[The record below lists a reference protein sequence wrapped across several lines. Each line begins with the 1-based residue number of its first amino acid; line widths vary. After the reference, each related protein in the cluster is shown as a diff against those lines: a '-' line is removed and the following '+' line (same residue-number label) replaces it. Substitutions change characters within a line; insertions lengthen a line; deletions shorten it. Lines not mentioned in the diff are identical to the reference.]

1 MIYLV
6 GIVLYLI
13 FLIGIGV
20 YKSRVVKT
28 QDDFMVASRSV
39 SALFLASTL
48 ICTSVGSGILFGG
61 AGRAFRDGFSAMW
74 MNLGGWAGM
83 LGLYFLAQRV
93 QRIAQYTAPDIL
105 EMRYTATARLLG
117 TGAVVMA
124 YLTIASYQF
133 RGGGRLL
140 HVLTG
145 LDPIYGQVITC
156 VLAALYTGLAGMLS
170 IVALDIF
177 NGVLIAGSALLAV
190 PFVLKAAG
198 GWSSMQAALP
208 ESHFYSFG
216 SLGLLSTLGL
226 FFPLFL
232 QIVGDSGMYQKLM
245 SAKDPKSARRGVL
258 GMLVG
263 VIPIQSALAAIG
275 VIGAAIY
282 WSDPAFVKTNGGF
295 DAAAT
300 ETIVLQVGRFDLPV
314 VLGVALLC
322 AAAAMIFSTAN
333 TMLMIPST
341 NLARDVYQRFVNPQA
356 SQRRIVLVQRVI
368 IVVLAAISFSI
379 ASFFDSILDM
389 ALYAYTMVGAAVTPA
404 LLAAFLWRRVTAL
417 GGTVSVGAGMAV
429 TISYAVLDT
438 LGVTNFGYSYIIYP
452 AVAASVI
459 SLVVVSLATSP
470 SPEEKWRPFWPNE
483 S

>member
-1 MIYLV
+1 MIYLI
-6 GIVLYLI
+6 GIAVYLV

-20 YKSRVVKT
+20 VKSRAVQT
-28 QDDFMVASRSV
+28 QDDFMVASRRV

-83 LGLYFLAQRV
+83 LGVYFLAHRV
-93 QRIAQYTAPDIL
+93 QRIRLYTAPDIL
-105 EMRYTATARLLG
+105 ELRYTPTARLLG
-117 TGAVVMA
+117 TAAVVMA

-140 HVLTG
+140 NVLTG

-156 VLAALYTGLAGMLS
+156 VLAAFYTGLAGMLS

-177 NGVLIAGSALLAV
+177 NGVLIAGSALIAV

-198 GWSSMQAALP
+198 GWSSMTATLP
-208 ESHFYSFG
+208 DSHFTAFG
-216 SLGLLSTLGL
+216 SLGLFASLGL

-245 SAKDPKSARRGVL
+245 SAKDPQSARRGVL
-258 GMLVG
+258 GMLAG

-282 WSDPAFVKTNGGF
+282 WKDSAFVDPQGGF

-322 AAAAMIFSTAN
+322 GAAAIIFSTAN

-341 NLARDVYQRFVNPQA
+341 NLTRDVYQRFVNPQA
-356 SQRRIVLVQRVI
+356 SPQRIVLVQRLS
-368 IVVLAAISFSI
+368 IVVLAVISFSI

-417 GGTVSVGAGMAV
+417 GGTVSVAAGMAV
-429 TISYAVLDT
+429 TMGYAVLNS
-438 LGVTNFGYSYIIYP
+438 LGLTSLGFSYIIYP
-452 AVAASVI
+452 ALTASVL
-459 SLVVVSLATSP
+459 SLVVVSLATPP
-470 SPEEKWRPFWPNE
+470 SPEEKWRPFWPDD
-483 S
+483 

>member
-1 MIYLV
+1 MIYII
-6 GIVLYLI
+6 GIALYLV

-20 YKSRVVKT
+20 VKSRAVRT

-83 LGLYFLAQRV
+83 LGVYFLAHRV

-145 LDPIYGQVITC
+145 LDPVYGQVITC
-156 VLAALYTGLAGMLS
+156 ILAALYTGLAGMLS

-177 NGVLIAGSALLAV
+177 NGVLIAGSALVAV

-198 GWSSMQAALP
+198 GWSSMTAILP

-216 SLGLLSTLGL
+216 SLGLLSALGL

-245 SAKDPKSARRGVL
+245 SATDPNAARRGVL

-263 VIPIQSALAAIG
+263 VIPIQSALAIIG
-275 VIGAAIY
+275 VTGAAIY
-282 WSDPAFVKTNGGF
+282 WSDPAFLGSDASF

-300 ETIVLQVGRFDLPV
+300 ETIVLQVARFDLPGSRSSLCRRRHHLFDRQHDADDPV
-314 VLGVALLC
+314 DQPGTGCLSAFREPECEPAADRPGAEADHRRARRHLLLDR
-322 AAAAMIFSTAN
+322 IFLRQHPGHGPLRLYDGGCCGHPGT
-333 TMLMIPST
+333 PGG
-341 NLARDVYQRFVNPQA
+341 FP
-356 SQRRIVLVQRVI
+356 
-368 IVVLAAISFSI
+368 LAASHGPWG
-379 ASFFDSILDM
+379 DSL
-389 ALYAYTMVGAAVTPA
+389 
-404 LLAAFLWRRVTAL
+404 RRSGY
-417 GGTVSVGAGMAV
+417 GGNDGLRGTQCIGGHEPG
-429 TISYAVLDT
+429 L
-438 LGVTNFGYSYIIYP
+438 
-452 AVAASVI
+452 
-459 SLVVVSLATSP
+459 
-470 SPEEKWRPFWPNE
+470 
-483 S
+483 

>member
-1 MIYLV
+1 
-6 GIVLYLI
+6 
-13 FLIGIGV
+13 
-20 YKSRVVKT
+20 
-28 QDDFMVASRSV
+28 
-39 SALFLASTL
+39 
-48 ICTSVGSGILFGG
+48 
-61 AGRAFRDGFSAMW
+61 
-74 MNLGGWAGM
+74 
-83 LGLYFLAQRV
+83 
-93 QRIAQYTAPDIL
+93 
-105 EMRYTATARLLG
+105 MRYTATARLLG

-145 LDPIYGQVITC
+145 LDPVYGQVITC
-156 VLAALYTGLAGMLS
+156 ILAALYTGLAGMLS

-177 NGVLIAGSALLAV
+177 NGVLIAGSALVAV

-198 GWSSMQAALP
+198 GWSSMTAILP

-216 SLGLLSTLGL
+216 SLGLLSALGL

-232 QIVGDSGMYQKLM
+232 QIVGDSEMYQKLM
-245 SAKDPKSARRGVL
+245 SAKDPNAARPGVL

-263 VIPIQSALAAIG
+263 VIPIQSALAIIG

-282 WSDPAFVKTNGGF
+282 WSDPAFLGSDASF

-300 ETIVLQVGRFDLPV
+300 ETIVLQVARFDLPV

-322 AAAAMIFSTAN
+322 AAAAIIFSTAN

-341 NLARDVYQRFVNPQA
+341 NLARDVYQRFVNPSA
-356 SQRRIVLVQRVI
+356 SQRRIVLVQRLI
-368 IVVLAAISFSI
+368 IVVLAATSFSI

-417 GGTVSVGAGMAV
+417 GGTVSVAAGMAV
-429 TISYAVLDT
+429 TMGYAVLNA
-438 LGVTNFGYSYIIYP
+438 LGVTNLGYSYIIYP

-459 SLVVVSLATSP
+459 SLVAVSLATPP
-470 SPEEKWRPFWPNE
+470 SPEEKWRPFWPDE
-483 S
+483 G